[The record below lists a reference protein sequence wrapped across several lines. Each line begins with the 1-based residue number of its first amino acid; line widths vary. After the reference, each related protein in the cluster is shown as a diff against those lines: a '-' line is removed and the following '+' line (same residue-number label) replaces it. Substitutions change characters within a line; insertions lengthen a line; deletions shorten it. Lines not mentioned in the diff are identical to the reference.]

1 MGIFPIEH
9 IVKRGLAAF
18 ALLTLCASSA
28 FAMTADEAFN
38 DGNRLFRDDLYWA
51 ALLRYR
57 QAAEAGMDNA
67 MLHYN
72 MGVAHYRAGQHT
84 RANQSL
90 RRAVRSPN
98 LRVVSQFNLGLNS
111 YKLGDIDGAL
121 DWFRQA
127 RDQEENARIRR
138 LAIEAIKRI
147 NREQEETD
155 ELLVRVEK
163 RREEQQR
170 DFVNFDLTATVGFGT
185 DDNVYNSPTDPYIDF
200 SDPAAPTVTPE
211 VTSGAFI
218 PVDVRA
224 RYYIN
229 SLKFESFYLG
239 YRLKGRYYQDQELEN
254 ANEYSHELSFGS
266 TYHKEDEERERS
278 RRIFSAFTIA
288 QHDQTFFD
296 PDDGNEYDVGGE
308 LIGDR
313 YNYVRYGPEIT
324 WVQSYRKFALG
335 LRLKGQ
341 LWNYDDTEVVPEYDH
356 EYFVFGA
363 HAQYKFGGTS
373 LIRFTVDKYSR
384 RYSDRP
390 SFDLNGQQLITN
402 PTVRYDYLAAG
413 VTARQRITDN
423 MWFGF
428 NYEVTQREDRFQGYY
443 DYMRNEYGFDF
454 QWTPSPRF
462 KVEFGGYYRT
472 YDFDNTF
479 AFHNPAIGI
488 RTQEAVRGNLFTE
501 YRFSP
506 HLSIE
511 AQAEYRE
518 RTSTDLRTQ
527 YDRTWYSLG
536 VTWRQ

>member
-1 MGIFPIEH
+1 MGIFPIKH
-9 IVKRGLAAF
+9 TVKRGLAAF

-28 FAMTADEAFN
+28 YALTATEAFN

-57 QAAEAGMDNA
+57 QAAEAGMDNPV
-67 MLHYN
+67 LHYN

-84 RANQSL
+84 RAHQSL
-90 RRAVRSPN
+90 MQAVRSPS
-98 LRVVSQFNLGLNS
+98 LRVVSQYNLGLNT

-127 RDQEENARIRR
+127 RDQEENPRIRR
-138 LAIEAIKRI
+138 LAIEAIKRL
-147 NREQEETD
+147 NREKEESN

-163 RREEQQR
+163 RQEEKKR

-185 DDNVYNSPTDPYIDF
+185 DDNVYRSPADPYVDF
-200 SDPAAPTVTPE
+200 AALGQPLITPE

-218 PVDVRA
+218 PVDLRA

-254 ANEYSHELSFGS
+254 ANEASHELSFGS
-266 TYHKEDEERERS
+266 TYNKVDEERERS

-288 QHDQTFFD
+288 QHDETYFD
-296 PDDGNEYDVGGE
+296 PDDGNEFVVGGQ

-324 WVQSYRKFALG
+324 WVQTFRKFALG
-335 LRLKGQ
+335 LRMKGQ
-341 LWNYDDTEVVPEYDH
+341 LWNYEDTEAVPEYDH

-363 HAQYKFGGTS
+363 HAQYKFTRTS
-373 LIRFTVDKYSR
+373 LLRFTVDKYSR

-390 SFDLNGQQLITN
+390 SFDLNGQQLVTN

-413 VTARQRITDN
+413 LTARQRITDN

-428 NYEVTQREDRFQGYY
+428 NYELTQREDRYQGYY
-443 DYMRNEYGFDF
+443 DYIRNEYGFDF

-462 KVEFGGYYRT
+462 LFEIGGYYRN
-472 YDFDNTF
+472 YDFDNAF
-479 AFHNPAIGI
+479 AFHDPAQGV
-488 RTQEAVRGNLFTE
+488 RTQEAVRGNVLAEWRFT
-501 YRFSP
+501 P
-506 HLSIE
+506 HLSIKAE
-511 AQAEYRE
+511 AELRE
-518 RTSTDLRTQ
+518 TTSTDTRIQ